1 MSVENTESTAPVQ
14 RLVRRL
20 YKRLGRKERFCERYF
35 DMLKELSDVCS
46 VSAIETG
53 HPRTAEVLQ
62 AFHDDNLRSNGVRPF
77 RMSVHEEGV
86 HEERSLG
93 FGSAVSWYLWHD
105 HDESFSN
112 VVKAYEE
119 CG

>member
-1 MSVENTESTAPVQ
+1 MKSNDGESTAPVQ
-14 RLVRRL
+14 RLVSRLYRRL
-20 YKRLGRKERFCERYF
+20 GKKQRFCDRYF
-35 DMLKELSDVCS
+35 DLLKDLSDVCS

-53 HPRTAEVLQ
+53 HPRTAAVLQ
-62 AFHDDNLRSNGVRPF
+62 AFHDGNLRSNGVTPC

-86 HEERSLG
+86 HEERAFG

-105 HDESFSN
+105 HDESFSD